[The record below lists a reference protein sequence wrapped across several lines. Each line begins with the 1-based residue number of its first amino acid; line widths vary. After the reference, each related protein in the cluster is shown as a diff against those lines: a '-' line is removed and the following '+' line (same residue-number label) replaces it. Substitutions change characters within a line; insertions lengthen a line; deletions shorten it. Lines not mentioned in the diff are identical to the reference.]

1 MSLYGKDRGSYS
13 EPPATASTPGS
24 ACIHPGYPAQF
35 FVSVNI
41 CCTMSLI
48 ALGINH
54 RTAPVELREQVAITG
69 ERISDAL
76 RGLVALPAVNEAA
89 ILSTCNRTELYCGL
103 REPGLDEITDWLARY
118 HNLDPEVIRPYM
130 YTYPDERAVR
140 HLLRVAGGLDS
151 MIIGEPQILG
161 QMKDAY
167 QAASAAGT
175 LDSALGRLFQHTFS
189 VAKQIRTDTAIGE
202 SPVSVAFAAV
212 SLAKQI
218 FGEFSQQTALLI
230 GAGETIELTARHLRD
245 QQLGRLVVAN
255 RTLDNAHRLAARFGG
270 YGIGLDEI
278 PAHLSEADIVISA
291 TGSPTTLLDRD
302 MVKTALKSR
311 KHRPVFMVDIAV
323 PRDIDARVADLDDI
337 YLYTVDDLQD
347 VIRENLKSRE
357 QAAQQ
362 AEEIIEVQVERFM
375 SWLRAQDAVSTIRDF
390 RQHAEQQRDAVMR
403 KAQQMLASGKDPQQA
418 LEFLAN
424 TLTNKLTH
432 MPSVRIREAA
442 ENGDHELLGAAQILF
457 NLDKDKP

>member
-1 MSLYGKDRGSYS
+1 MSLYGKGPGSYS
-13 EPPATASTPGS
+13 KRRLAGAASHS
-24 ACIHPGYPAQF
+24 ACIRPRYPAQF
-35 FVSVNI
+35 FVSITI
-41 CCTMSLI
+41 CYTMSLI

-69 ERISDAL
+69 ERINDAL
-76 RGLVALPAVNEAA
+76 RGLTALPSVCEAA
-89 ILSTCNRTELYCGL
+89 ILSTCNRTELYCDL
-103 REPGLDEITDWLARY
+103 LEPGLDDITNWLANY
-118 HNLDPEVIRPYM
+118 HGIEPEMIRKHLYF
-130 YTYPDERAVR
+130 YPGENAVR

-218 FGEFSQQTALLI
+218 FGEFNAQTALLI

-245 QQLGRLVVAN
+245 QKLGRLVIAN
-255 RTLDNAHRLAARFGG
+255 RTPENAHRLAARFNG
-270 YGIGLDEI
+270 YGIGLEEI
-278 PAHLSEADIVISA
+278 PAHLAEADIVISA
-291 TGSPTTLLDRD
+291 TGSPNAILDKA
-302 MVKTALKSR
+302 MVKKALKSR

-323 PRDIDARVADLDDI
+323 PRDIDADVAELEDI
-337 YLYTVDDLQD
+337 YLYTVDDLQN
-347 VIRENLKSRE
+347 VIQENLKSRQ

-362 AEEIIEVQVERFM
+362 AEEIIDVQVARFM
-375 SWLRAQDAVSTIRDF
+375 NWLRAQDAVSTIREY
-390 RQHAEQQRDAVMR
+390 RQHAERQRDEVFR
-403 KAQQMLASGKDPQQA
+403 KAQQMLASGKDPEQA

-432 MPSVRIREAA
+432 APSVRIREAA
-442 ENGDHELLGAAQILF
+442 ENGDSELLNAAMALLNI
-457 NLDKDKP
+457 KDKS